1 MDAKTREYI
10 MSRRSLRFHMFI
22 KHKETQHVHR
32 MDMEFSN
39 STERD
44 KFVQDLPEVL
54 EFIKCEKVSSF
65 YRA

>member
-1 MDAKTREYI
+1 
-10 MSRRSLRFHMFI
+10 MSGRTKRFHMFI
-22 KHKETQHVHR
+22 KHKETQHLHR

-39 STERD
+39 SEDQER
-44 KFVQDLPEVL
+44 FINELPETL

>member
-1 MDAKTREYI
+1 MRTQ
-10 MSRRSLRFHMFI
+10 RFHVFI
-22 KHKETQHVHR
+22 KHKETQHLHR

-39 STERD
+39 SEDRER
-44 KFVQDLPEVL
+44 FINELPEVL

>member
-1 MDAKTREYI
+1 MRTQ
-10 MSRRSLRFHMFI
+10 RFHMFI
-22 KHKETQHVHR
+22 KHKETQQTHR

-39 STERD
+39 PIDQE
-44 KFVQDLPEVL
+44 KFIQELPEVL

>member
-1 MDAKTREYI
+1 
-10 MSRRSLRFHMFI
+10 MSGRTKRFHMFI

-32 MDMEFSN
+32 MDMEFAN
-39 STERD
+39 SGEQE
-44 KFVQDLPEVL
+44 KFIQGLPEVL

>member
-1 MDAKTREYI
+1 MRTK
-10 MSRRSLRFHMFI
+10 RFHVFI
-22 KHKETQHVHR
+22 KHKETHHIHR

-39 STERD
+39 VEQRD
-44 KFVQDLPEVL
+44 KFIEDMPETL

>member
-1 MDAKTREYI
+1 MST
-10 MSRRSLRFHMFI
+10 SRRRFHMFI
-22 KHKETQHVHR
+22 KHKETQQLHR

-39 STERD
+39 STEQD